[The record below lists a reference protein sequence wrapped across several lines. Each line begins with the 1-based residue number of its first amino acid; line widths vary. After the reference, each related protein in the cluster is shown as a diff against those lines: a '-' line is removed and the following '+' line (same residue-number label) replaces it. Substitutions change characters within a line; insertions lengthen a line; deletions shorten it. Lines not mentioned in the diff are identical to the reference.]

1 MLQLGRGGNVLQGFQ
16 DRRQLLHKRLG
27 LVQNQKLNQNKMKP
41 TNPNAHT
48 HDTDTD
54 VQTQFAKHRFPL
66 Q

>member
-1 MLQLGRGGNVLQGFQ
+1 MTKARLDHWGLTVNKQRDGRIEN
-16 DRRQLLHKRLG
+16 HRLMDG
-27 LVQNQKLNQNKMKP
+27 ENKMKP